1 MRTFFKLFS
10 FVLALG
16 FVFNSCKNPA
26 DNLNILVDADIIK
39 YKATFILST
48 SDGTAIP
55 NDITVTATGTDAGSI
70 YDFSGS
76 KKIYAPAG
84 VATIGVAPS
93 GVPKGSTKL
102 NFNVVIKATG
112 FLDKN
117 LPVSIEQDQFSQ
129 IIKVT
134 LLRATTP
141 SPASS
146 VVVAEVG
153 LGTDGKTTTSTT
165 ISTPVTGTVTETTSI
180 TVPAGVQFKGADGTI
195 LSGGNLSAQAV
206 NFDPTDPAALAL
218 FPGGKLSAPNIT
230 TPGGTTGSAVFLP
243 AGFTDIQMFVGGV
256 EVKNFTTPINI
267 GVQLDPTY
275 KPQSSGQLLK
285 AGDKLAVYSYQVS
298 TGQFKYEG
306 LANVALDAS
315 NKLAASFTTDHLTVF
330 IVGDVVSTASCTEPN
345 VTFIAPWLT
354 GGATRTVNVEISN
367 NDGKVLATSEVLLK
381 DGLADKFRGLPPIPV
396 RYRIID
402 VTTSTVLASGSIADP
417 CAGGNLSITVGQ
429 PGGPAIQNVTLVLN
443 VVCPNKGPVTPPN
456 FDMFYKT
463 AGAAESAYVL
473 LGTANQGLIK
483 TSLLK
488 VGSTYDFR
496 VTWKNETKR
505 VNNRTITDLDMST
518 TVGEGLNLG
527 TNTASNRA
535 LLIEACKSL
544 N

>member
-10 FVLALG
+10 FIIALG

-39 YKATFILST
+39 YKATFILAT
-48 SDGTAIP
+48 ADGSAIP
-55 NDITVTATGTDAGSI
+55 NDITVTAAGQDAGVI

-76 KKIYAPAG
+76 KKIFAPSG

-93 GVPKGSTKL
+93 GVPKGSNKL
-102 NFNVVIKATG
+102 NFNIIIKATG

-117 LPVSIEQDQFSQ
+117 LSVSIAADQFSQ

-134 LLRATTP
+134 LLKTTTP
-141 SPASS
+141 SSASS

-153 LGTDGKTTTSTT
+153 LGTDGKTTTTST
-165 ISTPVTGTVTETTSI
+165 ISTPSTGTVAQTTSI

-206 NFDPTDPAALAL
+206 NFNPNDPAALAL
-218 FPGGKLSAPNIT
+218 FPGGKLSAPSIT

-256 EVKNFTTPINI
+256 EVKNFTTPISI

-275 KPQSSGQLLK
+275 KPQSTGQTLK
-285 AGDKLAVYSYQVS
+285 AGDKLAIYSYQVS

-306 LANVALDAS
+306 LANVALDAT

-330 IVGDVVSTASCTEPN
+330 IVGDVVSTAGCTDPTI
-345 VTFIAPWLT
+345 TFVAPWLT
-354 GGATRTVNVEISN
+354 GATTRPVTVDILNA
-367 NDGKVLATSEVLLK
+367 DGKVLVTSQVLLK
-381 DGLADKFRGLPPIPV
+381 DGLVSRFSGLPSIPV
-396 RYRIID
+396 TYRVTD
-402 VTTSTVLASGSIADP
+402 VATNAVLSSGSIATP
-417 CAGGNLSITVGQ
+417 CAGGNISVTVGQ
-429 PGGPAIQNVTLVLN
+429 PGGAAIQNVTLVLN
-443 VVCPNKGPVTPPN
+443 VVCPNKGPVTSPN

-463 AGAAESAYVL
+463 AGAPESAYTL

-496 VTWKNETKR
+496 VTWNNETKR

-518 TVGEGLNLG
+518 TVGDGLNLG
-527 TNTASNRA
+527 TNTTSNRA
-535 LLIEACKSL
+535 LLVEACKSL